1 MTFTIINDDTEM
13 WLDIEHYEGKY
24 SVSNFGRVYSHIRK
38 GRFMK
43 TYIIN
48 SGYLCVDLCKNG
60 IKKKQ
65 CIHALVGNAFIG
77 KREGEMTFDHI
88 DRNNQNN
95 CADNIRLAT
104 RSEQGINRNIQINNK
119 SGYKNIIIRENRY
132 IIQIRRNKKI
142 VFDKSYPIKDYTLE
156 QVVEERN
163 RFLEDYV

>member
-1 MTFTIINDDTEM
+1 MFSLLNENELWTA
-13 WLDIEHYEGKY
+13 IEDYEGRY
-24 SVSNFGRVYSHIRK
+24 AVSNMGRVYSHINDIILK
-38 GRFMK
+38 GSPNK
-43 TYIIN
+43 K
-48 SGYLCVDLCKNG
+48 GYLKVVLCKDG
-60 IKKKQ
+60 IKKSFP
-65 CIHALVGNAFIG
+65 IHVLVGNAFIG
-77 KREGEMTFDHI
+77 ERTNELPEFDHI
-88 DRNNQNN
+88 DINNQNN